1 MCVSVCEA
9 AEVYTVVI
17 HVMLTQVPR
26 GRVEMSVLVEATVLC
41 FGLELVAWERARLT
55 AQQRQR
61 QRQAVV
67 L

>member
-1 MCVSVCEA
+1 MCEVV
-9 AEVYTVVI
+9 EVYTVVI

-26 GRVEMSVLVEATVLC
+26 GRVGMSVLVEATVLC
-41 FGLELVAWERARLT
+41 FGLKQVAWERARLT

-61 QRQAVV
+61 QAVV